1 MGKCRTVRI
10 EPPPSDIVDRL
21 ANHRTIGRAPRS
33 ELEWL
38 AAHGRLRFY
47 DAGECVARTGMTVEE
62 SGMGLEI
69 VLAGRFAIFVDR
81 GGARRRVLE
90 WQGGD
95 IGGRLPFSRMARSP
109 GEAVTETP
117 VEVLS
122 VPPECFAELVRECP
136 VVTTMCVHV
145 MLDRSRA
152 FSSSD
157 WQVEKMASLGTLAA
171 GLAHEL
177 NNPASAVARSGE
189 ALQQRT
195 EDGNRAARALAAARL
210 TDGQLAALDR
220 VREAVLDTRPR
231 PSPSALERADREDA
245 LAMWMA
251 RHGANQ
257 SAGEALA
264 DTPVTIQALDELA
277 GVLPPASLVAALEWV
292 AASCDVR
299 TLAAETERA
308 GLRIAELVGA
318 IKRLTYMD
326 RAPIPEPTDIEQG
339 LRDTLAILAYKARKK
354 SVRVTIDLA
363 PGLPRVHALG
373 GELNQV
379 WMNLLDNALD
389 AVAPGGSVV
398 ATARPEGRYLVVRV
412 VDDGPGISPEHAP
425 RVFDPFFTTK
435 PPGEGTGLGLEV
447 ARARVRG
454 HGGEIDFDSRPGRTE
469 FRVALPLPEVIQG
482 PATT

>member
-1 MGKCRTVRI
+1 MPSVRF
-10 EPPPSDIVDRL
+10 EPAPRDIVDRL
-21 ANHRTIGRAPRS
+21 AEHRTIGQAPRR

-47 DAGECVARTGMTVEE
+47 DAGECVARKGMTIEE

-90 WQGGD
+90 WQSGD

-117 VEVLS
+117 VEILA
-122 VPPECFAELVRECP
+122 VPPECFAELIRECP
-136 VVTTMCVHV
+136 VVTGMCVHV

-152 FSSSD
+152 FSTSD

-177 NNPASAVARSGE
+177 NNPASAVARSGQ

-195 EDGNRAARALAAARL
+195 EDGDRAARALAAARL
-210 TDGQLAALDR
+210 TDAQLAALDR
-220 VREAVLDTRPR
+220 VREACLDARPM
-231 PSPSALERADREDA
+231 PSQSPVERADREDD
-245 LAMWMA
+245 LAVWLT

-277 GVLPPASLVAALEWV
+277 DALPREALVAALDWV
-292 AASCDVR
+292 AASCEVR
-299 TLAAETERA
+299 TLAAESERA

-339 LRDTLAILAYKARKK
+339 LRDTLAILGYKARKK
-354 SVRVTIDLA
+354 SVHVTIDL
-363 PGLPRVHALG
+363 PPSLPRVHAIG

-389 AVAPGGSVV
+389 AVAPGGSVL

-412 VDDGPGISPEHAP
+412 VDDGPGIPPEHAP

-469 FRVALPLPEVIQG
+469 FRVALPLPEVTPSAG
-482 PATT
+482 PT